1 MEEIKGVLD
10 PVFGKILHLV
20 QEQMNS
26 VESMHNAVL
35 KAFPL
40 GSNVYLRKYLQK
52 NLNSSVTVLQPNAG

>member
-52 NLNSSVTVLQPNAG
+52 NLN